1 MPAWGVRRCGFWLF
15 QSAMILGKS
24 TSLVASFS
32 SPAKWRDCT
41 GSIVLSSVPQKVAR
55 ICWGRRCDVSPPSC
69 NQSSSIFA
77 YFLCRCVRQQDRPR
91 AFRVLSEKQGHRA
104 TLIINSISSQGSEKG
119 ELKEGRR
126 RMGKGHGGARVWM
139 VLEGRWYRGFPT
151 HSSSAY
157 NILTSQRC
165 KSAVHSVELVLQSS
179 NFYLFLGSN
188 LWQQATAPSQPCS
201 HKSKQPIYVWSLC
214 TQKPFYFS
222 PLIQYSISYMRYLTL
237 YYKIGFVLGDFCPVV
252 A

>member
-1 MPAWGVRRCGFWLF
+1 MRSQELWVLII

-24 TSLVASFS
+24 TSLVASLS

-41 GSIVLSSVPQKVAR
+41 GSIVLSSIPQKSAR
-55 ICWGRRCDVSPPSC
+55 ICWDRRCDVYPPSC

-77 YFLCRCVRQQDRPR
+77 YFLCRCVRQQDRSC
-91 AFRVLSEKQGHRA
+91 AFRVLSEKQGHRV

-119 ELKEGRR
+119 EFKEGRR

-151 HSSSAY
+151 YNSSAY
-157 NILTSQRC
+157 NILTLQWC
-165 KSAVHSVELVLQSS
+165 KSAMHSVELVLQMW

-201 HKSKQPIYVWSLC
+201 HKSKQPIYLWSLC
-214 TQKPFYFS
+214 TQTTILFF
-222 PLIQYSISYMRYLTL
+222 TVNT
-237 YYKIGFVLGDFCPVV
+237 VLNKLHEIFNTSL
-252 A
+252 